1 MEINVRDWMVI
12 VGALLILAVLLDGY
26 RRMRKSPSR
35 VRVDLAKVPEDGVDP
50 DAPVMRELPNG
61 GARVVDRG
69 SEPADSGDG
78 TTTAADFSALG
89 SGDNLDLL
97 DGISAG
103 DPADNEPQPAAEE
116 VILMHVVARDDA
128 GFAGDDILQVLLACD
143 LRFGDMNFFHRHEQA
158 AGRGR
163 IQFSVANMLQPGV
176 FDIDAMA
183 GFTTPGLTFFLPLPG
198 PGSMMQTYEQMRET
212 AESVAKHLNGDLLDG
227 SRSAMTRQT
236 LEHNR
241 QLIRDLERRLLTKD
255 GR

>member
-1 MEINVRDWMVI
+1 MDINVRDWMVI

-35 VRVDLAKVPEDGVDP
+35 VRMSLAKVPEDGVDP

-69 SEPADSGDG
+69 SDPAGTG
-78 TTTAADFSALG
+78 TTTAADFNGLD
-89 SGDNLDLL
+89 SGTNLDLL
-97 DGISAG
+97 EGISAT
-103 DPADNEPQPAAEE
+103 DPDTAETPPPAAEE

-128 GFAGDDILQVLLACD
+128 GFPGDDILQVLLACD
-143 LRFGDMNFFHRHEQA
+143 LRFGEMNFFHRHEQA

-176 FDIDAMA
+176 FDIDAMS

-198 PGSMMQTYEQMRET
+198 PGSMMQAYEQMRET
-212 AESVAKHLNGDLLDG
+212 AESVAKHLSGDLLDG

-236 LEHNR
+236 IEHDR

>member
-1 MEINVRDWMVI
+1 MDINVRDWMVI

-35 VRVDLAKVPEDGVDP
+35 VRMSLAKVPEEGADP

-61 GARVVDRG
+61 GARILERAGGASDDDF
-69 SEPADSGDG
+69 ADVSGRD
-78 TTTAADFSALG
+78 

-97 DGISAG
+97 QGMSAR
-103 DPADNEPQPAAEE
+103 DPAEPEPPAAEE
-116 VILMHVVARDDA
+116 VILMHVVARDDD
-128 GFAGDDILQVLLACD
+128 GFGGDDILQVLLACD
-143 LRFGDMNFFHRHEQA
+143 LRFGEMNFFHRHEQA

-176 FDIDAMA
+176 FDIDAMS

-198 PGSMMQTYEQMRET
+198 PGNMMQAYEQMRET
-212 AESVAKHLNGDLLDG
+212 AESVAKHLGGDLLDD
-227 SRSAMTRQT
+227 SRSVMTRQT